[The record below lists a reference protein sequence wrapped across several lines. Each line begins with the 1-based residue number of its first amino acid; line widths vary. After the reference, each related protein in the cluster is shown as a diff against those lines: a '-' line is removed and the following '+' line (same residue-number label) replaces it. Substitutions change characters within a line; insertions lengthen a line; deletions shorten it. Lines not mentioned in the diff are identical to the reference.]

1 MPSVLEIWVKP
12 EVDPPMGG
20 AASPENLLVG
30 FIRVH
35 SFHSWFKNIR
45 AGWAEGAS

>member
-12 EVDPPMGG
+12 EVAPPMGG
-20 AASPENLLVG
+20 AASPEILLGG